1 MLFGAV
7 FGPCGGLFNTFDAA
21 FTAAGIPLD
30 YSVVGIA
37 FTVVGLYLACMLP
50 AVNRTAKADF
60 SIFFF
65 GACGV
70 LSSGLTVLGILQAA
84 FNLFNGWALLL
95 DGVVGFYAVIATVS
109 NSLGMK
115 PPFGKPF
122 VQPR

>member
-1 MLFGAV
+1 MYAPGCQPHSQGRFLHLFLRRVWRTELWLDGA
-7 FGPCGGLFNTFDAA
+7 GH
-21 FTAAGIPLD
+21 
-30 YSVVGIA
+30 
-37 FTVVGLYLACMLP
+37 
-50 AVNRTAKADF
+50 
-60 SIFFF
+60 
-65 GACGV
+65 
-70 LSSGLTVLGILQAA
+70 LQAA